1 MTRME
6 MANDIQRSLNSMT
19 ELDIKATEN
28 NMRHLYG
35 AMNVLAKVRD
45 ALLAGMPEE
54 KPAAPAAAPQ
64 AAEESQAEAGKED
77 GNG

>member
-6 MANDIQRSLNSMT
+6 MANDIQRSLNSMV
-19 ELDIKATEN
+19 ELEIKATEN

-54 KPAAPAAAPQ
+54 DPVPPAAAP
-64 AAEESQAEAGKED
+64 ESQAKAGGDEN
-77 GNG
+77 NG